1 MTRFPALR
9 TKSILL
15 LTIKNRPELADFFD
29 LNNCRKEREKCSQV
43 GSKKNEEK
51 KQFKNSENS
60 ETNIQSEY
68 EYSNKRLS
76 FTGAVVVFSVQKNTN
91 TEGKNSFFT
100 EH

>member
-29 LNNCRKEREKCSQV
+29 LNNCRKESEKCGQL
-43 GSKKNEEK
+43 GSKKIEEK
-51 KQFKNSENS
+51 KEFKNSENS
-60 ETNIQSEY
+60 FQSEY

-76 FTGAVVVFSVQKNTN
+76 FTGAVVVFSVQKNTS

-100 EH
+100 FY

>member
-15 LTIKNRPELADFFD
+15 LTIKNRPELEYFFD
-29 LNNCRKEREKCSQV
+29 LNSCRKDREKCSQV

-51 KQFKNSENS
+51 KGFKSSKNS

-68 EYSNKRLS
+68 EYLNKRLS

-100 EH
+100 EY

>member
-43 GSKKNEEK
+43 ASKKNEEK

-91 TEGKNSFFT
+91 TKGKNYFFT
-100 EH
+100 LY